1 MSKIT
6 KTAAQEKFLNFNFDI
21 SAYRLLGRELITDR
35 ITALFEIVKNAYDAN
50 ANLVEIEFVSLN
62 PLNDKSKIIIK
73 DDGMGMFFEDIRDRW
88 MVIGTSSKRRN
99 RTSADPYN
107 RKVTGKKG
115 IGRFAVDLLGSKLT
129 LKTKRKEE
137 NRWIYLETD
146 WSKYNELENRQ
157 LSLPLGV
164 EEGAGKKKDFF
175 TDIKNK
181 YWFGMEDDREGHGT
195 VLEIESISD
204 LWTEN
209 DVKRVCKELARLVSP
224 NNSNIKYPF
233 NIKVKSDYEGYK
245 DFNIK
250 PLSYIEFATV
260 AIELKYDKEKGIQ
273 EICLFENGE
282 IIKKEVGPR
291 QFGYID
297 FYLYYFDQP
306 AKRKFKS
313 KFNIDIDG
321 VKIYRDGIITTPFAE
336 TEADQN
342 KQKDIIGI
350 DKRRYSGFF
359 DKLSS
364 RDLLGFVELT
374 DENNPG
380 LIEATNR
387 QDFLDNEEW
396 KGLKDFIIEQIHQIE
411 KYLQSNREKERKKT
425 KSSLGKATVDLS
437 NIKAL
442 VKEVRDAAPSE
453 LKEKLQLIDTN
464 LNKLQGTV
472 NKSISDYTRLE
483 EESKQKESLYFSL
496 VSLQTYAAMFSH
508 MTKHTIGHVLR
519 DAEYFNDHFPDDKLN
534 DRFKSISS
542 RIFKEFSTLRKG
554 VEFMLKYAQTD
565 SEFED
570 INIYEL
576 INNLFNS
583 IYKPVFDQQN
593 IKVTLELND
602 KLILHYNRKAIEDI
616 FDNLI
621 TNSTKALKNTSNGL
635 IKCSGI
641 IENKQLI
648 LYFSDN
654 GIGIHE
660 DDKSR
665 IFEIFFTKTAEDG
678 GAGIGLYM
686 VRNRI
691 EAMQGTIEVV
701 DNEFKP
707 TGATFK
713 IVLPFKKH

>member
-1 MSKIT
+1 MSK
-6 KTAAQEKFLNFNFDI
+6 KTEKEIQQNFLNFNFDI

-50 ANLVEIEFVSLN
+50 ANLVEIEFISLN
-62 PLNDKSKIIIK
+62 PLTSKSKIIIK
-73 DDGMGMFFEDIRDRW
+73 DDGVGMYFEDLRDRW

-99 RTSADPYN
+99 RTSPPPYN

-146 WSKYNELENRQ
+146 WTKYNKLEAQQ
-157 LSLPLGV
+157 LSLPLGI
-164 EEGAGKKKDFF
+164 EDGSDKKKDFF

-181 YWFGMEDDREGHGT
+181 YWFGEEDDQKGHGT
-195 VLEIESISD
+195 VLEIEVIND
-204 LWTEN
+204 PWTEN
-209 DVKRVCKELARLVSP
+209 DVKRACKELARLVSP
-224 NNSNIKYPF
+224 NNNAIKYPF
-233 NIKVKSDYEGYK
+233 NIKVRSDYEGLK
-245 DFNIK
+245 DFDVK

-260 AIELKYDKEKGIQ
+260 SIELRSDKKKNTQ
-273 EICLFENGE
+273 EIALFENGE
-282 IIKKEVGPR
+282 IVIKEVAPR
-291 QFGYID
+291 KFGLVD
-297 FYLYYFDQP
+297 FYLHYFDQS
-306 AKRKFKS
+306 AKRKFKN

-321 VKIYRDGIITTPFAE
+321 IKIYRDGIITTPFAE

-342 KQKDIIGI
+342 KQKDILGI

-359 DKLSS
+359 DKVSS
-364 RDLLGFVELT
+364 RDLLGFVEAT
-374 DENNPG
+374 DENNPD

-387 QDFLDNEEW
+387 QDFLDNEAW
-396 KGLKDFIIEQIHQIE
+396 KELKSFIVEQIHQIE
-411 KYLQSNREKERKKT
+411 KYLQASKVKRREEN
-425 KSSLGKATVDLS
+425 KSSLNKATSDLS

-442 VKEVRDAAPSE
+442 VKEIKDVAPVE
-453 LKEKLQLIDTN
+453 LKEKLQTIDAS

-472 NKSISDYTRLE
+472 NKSISDYTKLE

-519 DAEYFNDHFPDDKLN
+519 DAEYFYKNFPNEKLN
-534 DRFKSISS
+534 DRFKTSSS
-542 RIFKEFSTLRKG
+542 RIYNEFLTLRKG

-570 INIYEL
+570 INVHNL
-576 INNLFNS
+576 IDNLFNE
-583 IYKPVFDQQN
+583 IYKPVFDQNN
-593 IKVTLELND
+593 INATLELSD
-602 KLILHYNRKAIEDI
+602 KLILHYNKKAIEDV

-621 TNSTKALKNTSNGL
+621 SNSIKALKGIPNGM
-635 IKCSGI
+635 IKCSGV

-654 GIGIHE
+654 GMGIHE
-660 DDKSR
+660 DDKFR
-665 IFEIFFTKTAEDG
+665 IFEIFYTKTAEDG

-686 VRNRI
+686 VQNRI

-701 DNEFKP
+701 ESEFKP

-713 IVLPFKKH
+713 IVLPFKK

>member
-1 MSKIT
+1 MSKQT
-6 KTAAQEKFLNFNFDI
+6 KMELQENFLNFNFDI

-50 ANLVEIEFVSLN
+50 ANLVEIEFISLN

-73 DDGMGMFFEDIRDRW
+73 DDGVGMFFEDLRDRW

-99 RTSADPYN
+99 RTSPPPYN

-129 LKTKRKEE
+129 LRTKRKEE

-146 WSKYNELENRQ
+146 WTKYNELECRQ
-157 LSLPLGV
+157 LSLPLGI

-181 YWFGMEDDREGHGT
+181 YWYSEKDDKDGYGT
-195 VLEIESISD
+195 ILEIEVIND
-204 LWTEN
+204 PWTEN
-209 DVKRVCKELARLVSP
+209 DVKRACKELARLVSP
-224 NNSNIKYPF
+224 NNSTVKYPF
-233 NIKVKSDYEGYK
+233 NIKIKSEYEGLK
-245 DFNIK
+245 DFDIK
-250 PLSYIEFATV
+250 PLSYIEFATIS
-260 AIELKYDKEKGIQ
+260 IELKYDKKKNIQ
-273 EICLFENGE
+273 EIALYENGGLH
-282 IIKKEVGPR
+282 IKEVAPR
-291 QFGYID
+291 KFGFVD
-297 FYLYYFDQP
+297 FYLYYFDQSD
-306 AKRKFKS
+306 KRKFKN

-321 VKIYRDGIITTPFAE
+321 IKIYRDGIITTPFAE

-342 KQKDIIGI
+342 KQKDILGV

-359 DKLSS
+359 DKINS
-364 RDLLGFVELT
+364 RDLLGFVEIT
-374 DENNPG
+374 DENNPN

-396 KGLKDFIIEQIHQIE
+396 KELKAFIIEQIHQIE
-411 KYLQSNREKERKKT
+411 KYLQADKVRERKET
-425 KSSLGKATVDLS
+425 KSSLSKATADLS
-437 NIKAL
+437 NIKSL
-442 VKEVRDAAPSE
+442 VKEVKEVAPAT
-453 LKEKLQLIDTN
+453 LKEKLQTIDAS

-472 NKSISDYTRLE
+472 NKSISDYTKLE

-496 VSLQTYAAMFSH
+496 MSLQTYAAMFSH

-519 DAEYFNDHFPDDKLN
+519 DAEYFHSKFPNEKLN
-534 DRFKSISS
+534 DRFKTISL
-542 RIFKEFSTLRKG
+542 RIYNEFLTLRKG

-570 INIYEL
+570 LNIHDL
-576 INNLFNS
+576 IDNLFNT
-583 IYKPVFDQQN
+583 IYKPTFDQHN
-593 IKVTLELND
+593 IKASIELSD
-602 KLILHYNRKAIEDI
+602 KLILHYNKKAIEDI

-621 TNSTKALKNTSNGL
+621 SNSIKALKNTSNGI
-635 IKCSGI
+635 IKCSGVV
-641 IENKQLI
+641 ENKQLI

-660 DDKSR
+660 DDRFR
-665 IFEIFFTKTAEDG
+665 IFEIFYTRTAEDG

-686 VRNRI
+686 VQNRI
-691 EAMQGTIEVV
+691 EAMHGTIEVV
-701 DNEFKP
+701 ENEFKP

-713 IVLPFKKH
+713 IVLPFKK